1 MYEFENFHNNLVT
14 GIVTPKIQ
22 VSWSRHRAWHKD
34 TVRILVRTEL
44 VKDGTKVKLEIKI
57 KGGKSLDTLDKGTIS
72 GNANSQDYQIE
83 WKSKKLDPVT
93 AEVVVTATIKD
104 LALTAD
110 SESMFV
116 DVIPPLLSS

>member
-1 MYEFENFHNNLVT
+1 MYEFESFHNSLIT
-14 GIVTPKIQ
+14 GVVTPKVQ
-22 VSWSRHRAWHKD
+22 VSWARHRAWHKD

-44 VKDGTKVKLEIKI
+44 VKDGTKVKLEIKL

-72 GNANSQDYQIE
+72 GNANSQNYLID

-110 SESMFV
+110 SESLFV